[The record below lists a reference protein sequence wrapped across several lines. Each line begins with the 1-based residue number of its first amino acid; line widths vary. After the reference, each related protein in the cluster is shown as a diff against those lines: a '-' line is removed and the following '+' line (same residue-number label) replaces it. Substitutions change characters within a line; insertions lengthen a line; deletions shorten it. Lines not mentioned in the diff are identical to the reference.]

1 MFTGTTLREH
11 FVSDEFFAY
20 SGTLNIIDNY
30 NIFGIKSDAIN
41 FYVDNFNEVGCHTI
55 LIYFQVDFD
64 SDKDYVDCIYDLA
77 DRCGWSNYD
86 TFHTL
91 YSLLQTGFKFNVDRN
106 YNPNNEKDKKKL
118 WESFLISLK
127 HKKYKVDGAISFIKK
142 MRQIGIQVYLIPFS
156 DTGIKPP
163 FHGRYWLAKSNDNF
177 GKGYIVDAS
186 LNTYGK
192 GRIFAQLMDRENF
205 SLVSDFFDNLIVK
218 NILKDVDK
226 DVCINLEILSRF
238 KSDLDHFFR
247 QNPIFTKTY
256 AK

>member
-1 MFTGTTLREH
+1 MFTGTTLKEH
-11 FVSDEFFAY
+11 FVLDNFFLH
-20 SGTLNIIDNY
+20 SSTLFIIDDY

-55 LIYFQVDFD
+55 FIYFQVDFD

-91 YSLLQTGFKFNVDRN
+91 YSLLQTGFKFNIDKN
-106 YNPNNEKDKKKL
+106 YNPNNEEDKKKL
-118 WESFLISLK
+118 WKSFLESIKS
-127 HKKYKVDGAISFIKK
+127 KKYKVDGAIRFIKR
-142 MRQIGIQVYLIPFS
+142 MSQIGIRVYLIPFS

-163 FHGRYWLAKSNDNF
+163 FHGRYWLAKSNNNV

-192 GRIFAQLMDRENF
+192 GKIFAQLMDDENF
-205 SLVSDFFDNLIVK
+205 SLVSGFFDNLIVK
-218 NILKDVDK
+218 NSLKDA
-226 DVCINLEILSRF
+226 CIDLETLSRF
-238 KSDLDHFFR
+238 KDSLGRLFPANRYRH
-247 QNPIFTKTY
+247 
-256 AK
+256 

>member
-11 FVSDEFFAY
+11 FVSDEFFAH
-20 SGTLNIIDNY
+20 SDTLVIIDDY

-41 FYVDNFNEVGCHTI
+41 FYFDNFNEVGCYTI

-64 SDKDYVDCIYDLA
+64 GDKYYVDFIYKLA
-77 DRCGWSNYD
+77 DICRFNHN
-86 TFHTL
+86 TFHAL
-91 YSLLQTGFKFNVDRN
+91 YSLLQTGFKFNVDRKN
-106 YNPNNEKDKKKL
+106 KPNSEKDKKKL
-118 WESFLISLK
+118 WESFLISIK
-127 HKKYKVDGAISFIKK
+127 SKKYKVDGAISFIKK

-163 FHGRYWLAKSNDNF
+163 FHGRYWLAKSNDNV

-192 GRIFAQLMDRENF
+192 GKIFAQLMDDENF
-205 SLVSDFFDNLIVK
+205 SLVNEFFDDLIVK
-218 NILKDVDK
+218 NVLKDVGEG
-226 DVCINLEILSRF
+226 VRINLEKLSEF
-238 KSDLDHFFR
+238 KSNLDQFFR
-247 QNPIFTKTY
+247 RNPYLYKNN